1 MVSSHWYEA
10 VIEKFGTVENF
21 IDQLCEMQ
29 GLNKEDSVSIKQEI
43 AIKQLKIKSI
53 HKDII
58 RLKQENRNI
67 GDKIKSLYR
76 NIGTNALKLID
87 CSETAGYTYNDRV
100 MRDRTTIDYLEK
112 LQMINSMLIN
122 KHRSKVKSLRSEL
135 QELKKELNVLG
146 DIKGEVK

>member
-1 MVSSHWYEA
+1 MYNDELVDMIVRQHNA
-10 VIEKFGTVENF
+10 QK
-21 IDQLCEMQ
+21 
-29 GLNKEDSVSIKQEI
+29 I

-67 GDKIKSLYR
+67 GDKIKSLYS
-76 NIGTNALKLID
+76 NIGTNTLKLID

-122 KHRSKVKSLRSEL
+122 KHRSEVKSLRSEL

>member
-29 GLNKEDSVSIKQEI
+29 GLTKDSSVAIKQEI

-67 GDKIKSLYR
+67 GDKVKSLYR
-76 NIGTNALKLID
+76 NIGTNALKLIY

-100 MRDRTTIDYLEK
+100 MRDHTTIDYLEK

-122 KHRSKVKSLRSEL
+122 EYRSKVKSLRSEL
-135 QELKKELNVLG
+135 QELKNELN
-146 DIKGEVK
+146 DIKGEML

>member
-1 MVSSHWYEA
+1 MYNDELVNMVVRQHNA
-10 VIEKFGTVENF
+10 QK
-21 IDQLCEMQ
+21 
-29 GLNKEDSVSIKQEI
+29 I

-67 GDKIKSLYR
+67 GDKIKSLYC

-100 MRDRTTIDYLEK
+100 MRDRTTIEYLEK

-122 KHRSKVKSLRSEL
+122 KHRSKIRVLM
-135 QELKKELNVLG
+135 KELSA
-146 DIKGEVK
+146 IKGD

>member
-1 MVSSHWYEA
+1 MYNDELVDMIVRQHNA
-10 VIEKFGTVENF
+10 
-21 IDQLCEMQ
+21 
-29 GLNKEDSVSIKQEI
+29 QEI

-67 GDKIKSLYR
+67 GDKIKSLYG

-100 MRDRTTIDYLEK
+100 MRDHTTIDYLEK
-112 LQMINSMLIN
+112 LQMVNSMLIN
-122 KHRSKVKSLRSEL
+122 KHRSKIKA
-135 QELKKELNVLG
+135 LKKELIA
-146 DIKGEVK
+146 IKGEIK

>member
-1 MVSSHWYEA
+1 MSSDEIVDMIVQQHNA
-10 VIEKFGTVENF
+10 QK
-21 IDQLCEMQ
+21 
-29 GLNKEDSVSIKQEI
+29 I

-67 GDKIKSLYR
+67 GDKIKSLYC
-76 NIGTNALKLID
+76 NISTNALKPIG
-87 CSETAGYTYNDRV
+87 CSETAGYTYNDRA
-100 MRDRTTIDYLEK
+100 MRDHTTIGYLEK
-112 LQMINSMLIN
+112 LQTINSMLIN

-146 DIKGEVK
+146 DIKGEIK

>member
-1 MVSSHWYEA
+1 MYNDEL
-10 VIEKFGTVENF
+10 
-21 IDQLCEMQ
+21 IDMIVRQHNAQ
-29 GLNKEDSVSIKQEI
+29 KI

-76 NIGTNALKLID
+76 NISTNALKPID
-87 CSETAGYTYNDRV
+87 CSGTAGYTYNDRV
-100 MRDRTTIDYLEK
+100 KRDHTTIDYLEK
-112 LQMINSMLIN
+112 LQTINSMLIN

-135 QELKKELNVLG
+135 QELKKELN
-146 DIKGEVK
+146 DMKGEIK

>member
-1 MVSSHWYEA
+1 MNSRDIVDMIVRQHNA
-10 VIEKFGTVENF
+10 
-21 IDQLCEMQ
+21 
-29 GLNKEDSVSIKQEI
+29 QEI

-67 GDKIKSLYR
+67 GDKVNNFNKHILHNNIECTKFYVCGNGDLSYVYEDRIK
-76 NIGTNALKLID
+76 
-87 CSETAGYTYNDRV
+87 
-100 MRDRTTIDYLEK
+100 RDFKTIMYLEK

-146 DIKGEVK
+146 DIKVEVK

>member
-1 MVSSHWYEA
+1 M
-10 VIEKFGTVENF
+10 INKDI
-21 IDQLCEMQ
+21 IDMIVRQHNVQ
-29 GLNKEDSVSIKQEI
+29 NITTKR
-43 AIKQLKIKSI
+43 LKIHSI

-100 MRDRTTIDYLEK
+100 IRDRTTIDYLEK
-112 LQMINSMLIN
+112 LQMVNSMLIN

-135 QELKKELNVLG
+135 QELIA
-146 DIKGEVK
+146 IKGEIDEI

>member
-1 MVSSHWYEA
+1 MS
-10 VIEKFGTVENF
+10 
-21 IDQLCEMQ
+21 
-29 GLNKEDSVSIKQEI
+29 NKDIVDMIVRQHNAQKI

-67 GDKIKSLYR
+67 GDKIKSLYY
-76 NIGTNALKLID
+76 NMSANALKLID

-112 LQMINSMLIN
+112 LQMINSMLII
-122 KHRSKVKSLRSEL
+122 KHRSKIRVLM
-135 QELKKELNVLG
+135 KELSA
-146 DIKGEVK
+146 IKGD

>member
-1 MVSSHWYEA
+1 MYNDELFDMIVRQYNA
-10 VIEKFGTVENF
+10 R
-21 IDQLCEMQ
+21 
-29 GLNKEDSVSIKQEI
+29 EI

-67 GDKIKSLYR
+67 GDKISSFMGHVSHN
-76 NIGTNALKLID
+76 NIRCSKFYID
-87 CSETAGYTYNDRV
+87 GHGDLSYVYEDRIK
-100 MRDRTTIDYLEK
+100 RDFKTIMYLEK
-112 LQMINSMLIN
+112 LQTINSMLIN

-146 DIKGEVK
+146 DIKGDLK

>member
-1 MVSSHWYEA
+1 MSKDDLVDMIVRQHNA
-10 VIEKFGTVENF
+10 QK
-21 IDQLCEMQ
+21 
-29 GLNKEDSVSIKQEI
+29 I

-76 NIGTNALKLID
+76 NMSTNALKLLD
-87 CSETAGYTYNDRV
+87 CSETAEYTYNDRV
-100 MRDRTTIDYLEK
+100 MRDHTTIGYLEK

-135 QELKKELNVLG
+135 QESKKEVNNY
-146 DIKGEVK
+146 ES